1 MEKIEVQNSPEN
13 KSEDLKQKMEEAI
26 KNAHSA
32 EKEAKYLSILV
43 VVVGIILIIHAFL
56 PVNLYTK
63 ILMDVIITFLLASGI
78 SFWFRDK
85 KRNK

>member
-1 MEKIEVQNSPEN
+1 MAKY
-13 KSEDLKQKMEEAI
+13 
-26 KNAHSA
+26 SA

-63 ILMDVIITFLLASGI
+63 ILMDVIITFLIASGI
-78 SFWFRDK
+78 SFWFRAK
-85 KRNK
+85 KRNKSW